1 MNGKP
6 AGLLVAGDYG
16 ASDDESEHES
26 SQYFDMNIRRSHTSS
41 ALQEVEQT
49 KKEQYPNTQGK
60 ICISC
65 LQMPI
70 LKIFSRIISSLYLI
84 NAIIVIKVY
93 THHGPSYMIK
103 PPDTRITGILPQMK

>member
-49 KKEQYPNTQGK
+49 RKEQYPNTQGK

-65 LQMPI
+65 LHMPI
-70 LKIFSRIISSLYLI
+70 LFSRIISNLYLI

>member
-6 AGLLVAGDYG
+6 GGLLVAGDYG

-26 SQYFDMNIRRSHTSS
+26 SQYSDMNLRRSQTSS

-65 LQMPI
+65 LYMPI
-70 LKIFSRIISSLYLI
+70 IFSRIISSLYLI
-84 NAIIVIKVY
+84 NAIII
-93 THHGPSYMIK
+93 I
-103 PPDTRITGILPQMK
+103 

>member
-26 SQYFDMNIRRSHTSS
+26 SQYFEMNIRRSHTSS

-65 LQMPI
+65 LHMPI
-70 LKIFSRIISSLYLI
+70 FLKYSAELLL
-84 NAIIVIKVY
+84 VC
-93 THHGPSYMIK
+93 T
-103 PPDTRITGILPQMK
+103 

>member
-65 LQMPI
+65 LHMPI
-70 LKIFSRIISSLYLI
+70 WPIFSRIISSLYLI

>member
-6 AGLLVAGDYG
+6 GGLLVAGDYG

-26 SQYFDMNIRRSHTSS
+26 SQYFEMNIRRSHTSS

-65 LQMPI
+65 LHMPI
-70 LKIFSRIISSLYLI
+70 FLKYSAELLL
-84 NAIIVIKVY
+84 VC
-93 THHGPSYMIK
+93 T
-103 PPDTRITGILPQMK
+103 